1 MKNDLAD
8 FVTLILL
15 TMIQFGLLII
25 GIGVFISGFFT
36 NAL

>member
-15 TMIQFGLLII
+15 KLIQFGLLII
-25 GIGVFISGFFT
+25 GIGVFISGFF
-36 NAL
+36 